1 MESGLKRFWCI
12 SPLRTRLLWKR
23 EHKYSPK
30 KGNWNLPS
38 LVALVT
44 CCFSGICQKLF
55 QKNLSLAFGS
65 KLQIWDEENHK
76 LSRRR
81 GEAVYWSPFWLQKMT
96 LLLNMRILWC
106 TLPVHFTLCYTLCY
120 SGDFQRL
127 KSGRVPCGDGRK
139 DNTKC
144 YWQVSL
150 WPWHS
155 VWTGFGPLPKIPFMP
170 ELWPSQMSI
179 IHLSERE
186 KSHIKSNT
194 TY

>member
-12 SPLRTRLLWKR
+12 SPLRTHLLWKR
-23 EHKYSPK
+23 EHKYSSK
-30 KGNWNLPS
+30 KSNWNLPS
-38 LVALVT
+38 LVAT
-44 CCFSGICQKLF
+44 CHMLLF
-55 QKNLSLAFGS
+55 WDLWKTLPEESILSLWL
-65 KLQIWDEENHK
+65 KPQIWEEENRK
-76 LSRRR
+76 LSRWR

-96 LLLNMRILWC
+96 LLLNMLILWC
-106 TLPVHFTLCYTLCY
+106 TLPVHFTLCYTLWY

-139 DNTKC
+139 DNTTR

-155 VWTGFGPLPKIPFMP
+155 VWTGFWPLPKFPCMP

-186 KSHIKSNT
+186 KSHIKSNI